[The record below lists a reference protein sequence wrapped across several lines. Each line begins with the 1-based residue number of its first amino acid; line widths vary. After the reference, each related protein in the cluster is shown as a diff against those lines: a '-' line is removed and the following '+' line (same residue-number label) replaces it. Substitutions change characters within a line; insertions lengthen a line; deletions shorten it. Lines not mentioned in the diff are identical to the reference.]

1 MGADRFSDLL
11 SYPWEKRYI
20 FDIYFYYAILLKQK
34 KPLFMQ
40 SNNACD
46 P

>member
-11 SYPWEKRYI
+11 SYRWEKRYI
-20 FDIYFYYAILLKQK
+20 FDIYFYHAILLKMK
-34 KPLFMQ
+34 MPVFMRP
-40 SNNACD
+40 NNACD